1 MKKMA
6 KKIKI
11 LLKLD
16 PKISNFSIEKV
27 YEMRNFLKYCAL
39 VLDIKGDIIL
49 SLINNKHENLET
61 LASYAYL
68 PEVEE
73 DEIFIRAGGRHIV
86 DIMRSVAHELV
97 HKKQKEK
104 NQLRDGSGKTGSAH
118 ENEANSVAG
127 IIMRDYTK
135 KNKHILDL

>member
-1 MKKMA
+1 MI

-16 PKISNFSIEKV
+16 PNLSDFNLQKV
-27 YEMRNFLKYCAL
+27 YEMREFLKYCAL
-39 VLDIKGDIIL
+39 LLDIKGDIIL
-49 SLINNKHENLET
+49 NLINNKHENLQT
-61 LASYAYL
+61 LASYSYI
-68 PEVEE
+68 PGVEE

-104 NQLRDGSGKTGSAH
+104 NQLKDGSGKTGSSH